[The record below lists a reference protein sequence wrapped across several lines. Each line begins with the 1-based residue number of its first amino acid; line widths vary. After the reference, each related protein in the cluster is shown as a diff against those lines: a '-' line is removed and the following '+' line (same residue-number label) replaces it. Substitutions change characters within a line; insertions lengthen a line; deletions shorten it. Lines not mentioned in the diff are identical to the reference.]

1 MKTLARLLLMG
12 ILLGLAAAVGC
23 NSDGDTSSGSISVG
37 ITDDPIKDLG
47 ITEVWVTI
55 DSISVHRSGG
65 GWLDIVPNA
74 RVSTPLTVNLLD
86 LRNGI
91 TEDLGLDSLPADRY
105 TQIRLRLGETPE
117 GGLDNPHPF
126 ANYVVVGEG
135 GDDPG
140 THELT
145 IPSGHQSGIK
155 LNHPFDIET
164 GVTYE
169 LVLDFDAASSIHLTG
184 SGKYMMRPTIGVI
197 EVALTGQIEGAVTI
211 PEDCSTSTE
220 GVVVMAQ
227 QQADE
232 GDPKTVQ
239 VIRSTVADQEGD
251 FTLAFLPPGTYTV
264 VAYKDDATAE
274 KVALGYVTGVVV
286 AAGEI
291 VAQDVATD
299 CPDRQQQDG
308 TVTIDPLPDVPEEVV
323 PLVTV
328 FATDQSNDQDI
339 ILTIAGAPWDNVDA
353 YRFSAGRPSDG
364 FDFDYE
370 SDLGIATVD

>member
-1 MKTLARLLLMG
+1 MRLLL
-12 ILLGLAAAVGC
+12 LGAVLFALAVALAIGC
-23 NSDGDTSSGSISVG
+23 SSGGDSSNGSISVG
-37 ITDDPIKDLG
+37 LTDDPIKDLG

-74 RVSTPLTVNLLD
+74 RISTPLTVNLLE
-86 LRNGI
+86 LRNGL
-91 TEDLGLDSLPADRY
+91 TEDLGLDSLPADHY
-105 TQIRLRLGETPE
+105 TQIRLLLGDTPE
-117 GGLDNPHPF
+117 VRPGDPHPF
-126 ANYVVVGEG
+126 ANYVVL
-135 GDDPG
+135 DDD
-140 THELT
+140 TAHELT

-211 PEDCSTSTE
+211 PEGCTSTE

-286 AAGEI
+286 AAGETTANANVDMTCYNRDDVQGSVVNTGVPAGQEDEITPI
-291 VAQDVATD
+291 VTIFVNND
-299 CPDRQQQDG
+299 PDRPG
-308 TVTIDPLPDVPEEVV
+308 L
-323 PLVTV
+323 
-328 FATDQSNDQDI
+328 NYI
-339 ILTIAGAPWDNVDA
+339 IAIVGAPWDGQA
-353 YRFSAGRPSDG
+353 YWFELGLPWAADTGVYEG
-364 FDFDYE
+364 E
-370 SDLGIATVD
+370 SDLGTVTFD